1 MKKNVFTLMGIVVIV
16 LALLTGCSSKNTT
29 AKEPSI
35 DEIDQNI
42 NEAVDISNMVKSDS
56 NKLEKLY
63 DINTEEVEDFKLYT
77 AKTNIEANELLIL
90 KVKDQKDIEDIKE
103 DINDRIETQTS
114 SFKDY
119 LPDEYYLI
127 EKNVL
132 KSNGN
137 YIIFVISE
145 EAEKIESIFDESF
158 K

>member
-1 MKKNVFTLMGIVVIV
+1 MKKNAFTLMGIVVIV
-16 LALLTGCSSKNTT
+16 FTLLTGCSSKNTT

-42 NEAVDISNMVKSDS
+42 KEAVDISNMVESDS
-56 NKLEKLY
+56 DKLEKLY
-63 DINTEEVEDFKLYT
+63 DIDIEEVEDFKLYT
-77 AKTNIEANELLIL
+77 AKTNIEANELLLL
-90 KVKDQKDIEDIKE
+90 KVKEEKDIEDIKE
-103 DINDRIETQTS
+103 DIKDRIETQSS

-127 EKNVL
+127 EKNIL

-145 EAEKIESIFDESF
+145 EAEKIENIFDESF

>member
-1 MKKNVFTLMGIVVIV
+1 MKKSVFALAVIMV
-16 LALLTGCSSKNTT
+16 IILALMTGCSSKDT
-29 AKEPSI
+29 ATKEPSI

-42 NEAVDISNMVKSDS
+42 NDNIDISNMVLSD
-56 NKLEKLY
+56 NAKLEKLY
-63 DINTEEVEDFKLYT
+63 DIDIEEIEECKLYT
-77 AKTNIEANELLIL
+77 AKTNIEANELLLL
-90 KVKDQKDIEDIKE
+90 KVKDGEDVEDIKE
-103 DINDRIETQTS
+103 EINERIESQAN

-127 EKNVL
+127 EKHVL

-145 EAEKIESIFDESF
+145 EAEKIENIFDESF